1 MDLAWWGGG
10 VPAGFEEWR
19 QPMRRE
25 VPPETSAVL
34 NGFKETELGPIPV
47 EWEVVPLREAAVL
60 TCKPRGA

>member
-1 MDLAWWGGG
+1 
-10 VPAGFEEWR
+10 
-19 QPMRRE
+19 MRRE